1 MALRKNLGGVD
12 DALPVDRF
20 GGLQVAGVV
29 EKTGKAVAA
38 LDHVVVA
45 LAQEAD
51 ADRDR
56 RVTREELIGFLL
68 ADNTPAD
75 FVVADGVAV
84 MSGVIG
90 ADTPAK
96 VLRLAL
102 EHPEVRTIAMS
113 IVPGSIDDEANLV
126 AARLVR
132 DYGWNTTVPSDGVIA
147 SGGVDFFVAGVER
160 TIEEGAQL
168 GVHTWGGGWWGQR
181 SGADL
186 PRDDP
191 EHGRYLDYYAE
202 MGIPAA
208 FYWFTLDAAPADSI
222 HNMTPDELVR
232 YGIVTGDTR

>member
-1 MALRKNLGGVD
+1 MMKR
-12 DALPVDRF
+12 
-20 GGLQVAGVV
+20 
-29 EKTGKAVAA
+29 AVSS
-38 LDHVVVA
+38 
-45 LAQEAD
+45 
-51 ADRDR
+51 
-56 RVTREELIGFLL
+56 VTVIVGFLL
-68 ADNTPAD
+68 AGCMTIRDYEAVTFAVGGEN
-75 FVVADGVAV
+75 AV
-84 MSGVIG
+84 MTGVI
-90 ADTPAK
+90 DHTISER
-96 VLRLAL
+96 VERLRR
-102 EHPEVRTIAMS
+102 EHPEVTTIVMAD
-113 IVPGSIDDEANLV
+113 VPGSIDDEANLV

>member
-1 MALRKNLGGVD
+1 MMKRTVSST
-12 DALPVDRF
+12 VIV
-20 GGLQVAGVV
+20 GL
-29 EKTGKAVAA
+29 
-38 LDHVVVA
+38 
-45 LAQEAD
+45 
-51 ADRDR
+51 
-56 RVTREELIGFLL
+56 LL
-68 ADNTPAD
+68 AGCMTIRDYEAVTFAVGGEN
-75 FVVADGVAV
+75 AV
-84 MSGVIG
+84 MTGVI
-90 ADTPAK
+90 DHTISER
-96 VLRLAL
+96 VERLRR
-102 EHPEVRTIAMS
+102 EHPEVTTIVMAD
-113 IVPGSIDDEANLV
+113 VPGSVDDEANLV

-132 DYGWNTTVPSDGVIA
+132 EYGWNTTVPSDGVIA

-191 EHGRYLDYYAE
+191 EHRRYLDYYAE

-232 YGIVTGDTR
+232 YGIVTGATR